1 MRRLSRVQGVARGAG
16 GLGRAVRIVLSILLL
31 LLLVPGWSGDTRL
44 PLLDRDTQLSATP
57 IAVAPAQRRF
67 GRLTLIGALVLKSE
81 APAFGGFS
89 AIAVGRARVTLL
101 SDGGNWIRF
110 GIRHGGL
117 VDARAGFLPNGPGT
131 GWEKRDRDSESL
143 AIDPASGAMWVG
155 FEGANAIWRYAPGFA
170 RAEARVRP
178 PGMRGWPVNGGAET
192 LVRLRDG
199 RFLTI
204 AERGV
209 KRRYPRPALV
219 FSGDPTTGVRPWLFG
234 YRPPNGYDPS
244 DATELPNGDLL
255 VLNRRFS
262 LPFRFSAKLTVVPRG
277 AIRPGRIVQGREI
290 ATLGAPALGEN
301 WEGVAITR
309 EDDATI
315 VWLVSDKD
323 EALLQRT
330 VLAKFRLD

>member
-1 MRRLSRVQGVARGAG
+1 MR
-16 GLGRAVRIVLSILLL
+16 IFLSILLL

-44 PLLDRDTQLSATP
+44 PLLDRDTRLRAVP
-57 IAVAPAQRRF
+57 IAVDSAERRF

-89 AIAVGRARVTLL
+89 AIAVRGGRVTLL

-110 GIRHGGL
+110 GIRHGAL
-117 VDARAGFLPNGPGT
+117 IDARAGFLPEGPGT

-143 AIDPASGAMWVG
+143 AIDPATGTMWAG
-155 FEGANAIWRYAPGFA
+155 FEGANAIWRYTPGFA

-178 PGMRGWPVNGGAET
+178 EKMRGWPVNGGAET

-199 RFLTI
+199 RFLAI
-204 AERGV
+204 AERGA

-219 FSGDPTTGVRPWLFG
+219 FPGDPTTGVRPWLFG
-234 YRPPNGYDPS
+234 YRPPTGYDPS
-244 DATELPNGDLL
+244 DAAELPNGDLL

-262 LPFRFSAKLTVVPRG
+262 LPFRFSTKLTVVPRS
-277 AIRPGRIVQGREI
+277 AIRRGWIVQGREI
-290 ATLGAPALGEN
+290 AILGTPALGEN

-309 EDDATI
+309 EGEATI
-315 VWLVSDKD
+315 VWLVSDED